1 MLFIYYLSVIYLLFF
16 NNLIFIIFNNFNNNK
31 LVNFIKL
38 KLSLKIRLNKKNNKK
53 LMENTASKK

>member
-1 MLFIYYLSVIYLLFF
+1 VLFIYYLSVIYLLFF